1 MESVPQITVA
11 CPFVRD
17 PHDNVVILVIIYQ
30 TTRHHNPKDNCT
42 GNSSSYFSPSNVI
55 LSHFKKMES
64 VPQITVACPFVRD
77 PHDNVVI
84 CAVMFPV
91 LCVYKKNKKL

>member
-1 MESVPQITVA
+1 
-11 CPFVRD
+11 
-17 PHDNVVILVIIYQ
+17 
-30 TTRHHNPKDNCT
+30 
-42 GNSSSYFSPSNVI
+42 
-55 LSHFKKMES
+55 MES

-91 LCVYKKNKKL
+91 LCIYNKKL